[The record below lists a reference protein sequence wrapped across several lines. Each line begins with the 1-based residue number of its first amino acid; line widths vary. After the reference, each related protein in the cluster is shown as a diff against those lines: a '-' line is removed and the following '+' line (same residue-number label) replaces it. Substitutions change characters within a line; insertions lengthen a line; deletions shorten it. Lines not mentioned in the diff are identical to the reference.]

1 MGKYLIESALLGQG
15 LPGITEEELESL
27 WPENPDG
34 EIAWMKAGTLITGGI
49 SKFVRFRKETENCAR
64 ICYQNFETAAEQ
76 KRTGFLTASGTMKAC
91 EKLQVPFA
99 VSCGIGGLKTQQT
112 IESCHDLLAL
122 KESRVSLIAASPKDM
137 FDLEHTLKEAQKE
150 GIYVSGCGDNV
161 CNGYLFLQ
169 NPVEIPSDLK
179 IMQDKNRLLLRK
191 IPKKK
196 RIQDDSIF
204 EQALRYAKEAEKR
217 ELLFHPSFNQKVD
230 ELTEGYSS
238 RVQLE
243 ALILNIRWLEENV
256 TI

>member
-15 LPGITEEELESL
+15 LPGLTEEELESL

-112 IESCHDLLAL
+112 IES
-122 KESRVSLIAASPKDM
+122 
-137 FDLEHTLKEAQKE
+137 
-150 GIYVSGCGDNV
+150 
-161 CNGYLFLQ
+161 
-169 NPVEIPSDLK
+169 
-179 IMQDKNRLLLRK
+179 
-191 IPKKK
+191 KKK
-196 RIQDDSIF
+196 GFMCPDV
-204 EQALRYAKEAEKR
+204 ETMYAMDICFCR
-217 ELLFHPSFNQKVD
+217 
-230 ELTEGYSS
+230 
-238 RVQLE
+238 
-243 ALILNIRWLEENV
+243 IRWKYHL
-256 TI
+256 I

>member
-99 VSCGIGGLKTQQT
+99 VSCGI
-112 IESCHDLLAL
+112 
-122 KESRVSLIAASPKDM
+122 
-137 FDLEHTLKEAQKE
+137 
-150 GIYVSGCGDNV
+150 
-161 CNGYLFLQ
+161 
-169 NPVEIPSDLK
+169 
-179 IMQDKNRLLLRK
+179 
-191 IPKKK
+191 
-196 RIQDDSIF
+196 
-204 EQALRYAKEAEKR
+204 
-217 ELLFHPSFNQKVD
+217 
-230 ELTEGYSS
+230 
-238 RVQLE
+238 
-243 ALILNIRWLEENV
+243 
-256 TI
+256 

>member
-179 IMQDKNRLLLRK
+179 IMQDKNRLLLRN
-191 IPKKK
+191 I
-196 RIQDDSIF
+196 
-204 EQALRYAKEAEKR
+204 
-217 ELLFHPSFNQKVD
+217 HH
-230 ELTEGYSS
+230 
-238 RVQLE
+238 
-243 ALILNIRWLEENV
+243 LIRK
-256 TI
+256 